1 MRLVVAF
8 NTLSQLLG
16 KLLGAG
22 ATFFIS
28 LLIAQ
33 SFGVEGYGDF
43 VKITTYISFFFLI
56 ADFGLNAVYLQKQKE
71 VNAFSTLLSVRVIG
85 SMFLVFLSL
94 ALLAFLP
101 QGTTDGYTNA
111 VRFGIILFSPAILF
125 QGLITTTN
133 AIFQKRLRYDL
144 ATASLSIGSIVSIGI
159 LLLILQNS
167 ISPSIIG
174 PIALLSGSLTTTIVA
189 FWFVKKLNEFSTF
202 SFSLKHMHEL
212 LWSSLP
218 LGLTLIFTLVY
229 GHIDSIILT
238 LTRNTTE
245 VGIYGLAY
253 KAFELI
259 LVIPTFFMNA
269 VYPIM
274 VQATSDRRQLIIKK
288 SFWFLLLVSCL
299 MSLVTWICAPFLV
312 HVQEGFIASVPALR
326 VLSLS
331 VPFFFLSSLVM
342 WTLIALKKQLL
353 LAVIYGLAMILNI
366 SLNLWLIPQFG
377 YMAAAWTTVVCE
389 GLVLLLSGFFVLRY
403 SAKI

>member
-8 NTLSQLLG
+8 NTVSQLLG
-16 KLLGAG
+16 KLFGAG

-33 SFGVEGYGDF
+33 TFGVAGYGDF

-56 ADFGLNAVYLQKQKE
+56 ADFGLNAIYLQKQKD
-71 VNAFSTLLSVRVIG
+71 VSAFSTLLSARVFGGI
-85 SMFLVFLSL
+85 FLVFLSL

-144 ATASLSIGSIVSIGI
+144 ATVSLAIGSIVSIGI
-159 LLLILQNS
+159 LLLMLQTS
-167 ISPSIIG
+167 LSPSLIG
-174 PIALLSGSLTTTIVA
+174 PIALLGGTITTTVIA
-189 FWFVKKLNEFSTF
+189 FWFVKKLNELSPLT
-202 SFSLKHMHEL
+202 FSLKQMHGL

-218 LGLTLIFTLVY
+218 LGLTLLFTLVY
-229 GHIDSIILT
+229 GHIDSVILT

-245 VGIYGLAY
+245 VGVYGLAY
-253 KAFELI
+253 KAFELL
-259 LVIPTFFMNA
+259 LVVPTFFMNA
-269 VYPIM
+269 VYPLL
-274 VQATSDRRQLIIKK
+274 VKADTARFHALLKK
-288 SFWFLLLVSCL
+288 SFIFLLVTSFFLSII
-299 MSLVTWICAPFLV
+299 TWICAPFLAYI
-312 HVQEGFIASVPALR
+312 QEGFAASVPALR

-331 VPFFFLSSLVM
+331 LPFFFLSSFVM
-342 WTLIALKKQLL
+342 WALIALKKQFL

-366 SLNLWLIPQFG
+366 SLNLWLIPMFG
-377 YMAAAWTTVVCE
+377 YMAAAWTTVIGE

-403 SAKI
+403 SPKI